1 MIVKS
6 ILDTDL
12 YKFTTS
18 YAYMKLFPHAMGTFE
33 FFDRDNTEYT
43 EEFVQQLRME
53 IVYFCS
59 LHLTQEEQDY
69 MTTHCRFIPPM
80 YWEWLSGIKL
90 SSGKVSIWLDE
101 DKHLH
106 ITAKDYLYRVTLY
119 EVPILA
125 IVSELR
131 NRMLNNTINMTD
143 VLIRLEP
150 KIVLSNQ
157 NQMHFSEFRTRRR
170 YSYNVQEAI
179 VKSLK
184 DSATYCTGTSNCYL
198 AMKYDMPMM
207 GRSLPIKNKSD
218 EFDVSELVG
227 QVFCD
232 DFKVVNLLNMYQ
244 HVNQSVYDGEG
255 TLGTPISKGNIQAR
269 LRMIYLYN
277 LASIHKGLVMSTDNQ
292 TEYQLG
298 FWTIHGD
305 VGDFDPIQGLWK
317 TEVYELAKWLIGY
330 YYGCGIKKEV
340 DADGA
345 RKICDMC
352 EAIKKSMSLTP
363 TDGLGISNSDL
374 DQIGAKS
381 YYDVDRV
388 LQTLTCKAS
397 PENDKLQ
404 DELTTEL
411 GPDVVGKITG
421 RRFKSRFK
429 RLVSPIIVPREMYD

>member
-1 MIVKS
+1 MKELNYERVFNILVKE
-6 ILDTDL
+6 
-12 YKFTTS
+12 TS
-18 YAYMKLFPHAMGTFE
+18 NY
-33 FFDRDNTEYT
+33 
-43 EEFVQQLRME
+43 
-53 IVYFCS
+53 
-59 LHLTQEEQDY
+59 
-69 MTTHCRFIPPM
+69 
-80 YWEWLSGIKL
+80 
-90 SSGKVSIWLDE
+90 
-101 DKHLH
+101 
-106 ITAKDYLYRVTLY
+106 IT
-119 EVPILA
+119 
-125 IVSELR
+125 R
-131 NRMLNNTINMTD
+131 NRLNAM
-143 VLIRLEP
+143 VLGISGG
-150 KIVLSNQ
+150 IDSTV
-157 NQMHFSEFRTRRR
+157 
-170 YSYNVQEAI
+170 VAAI
-179 VKSLK
+179 CHEVSKQ
-184 DSATYCTGTSNCYL
+184 TGIPL
-198 AMKYDMPMM
+198 I
-207 GRSLPIKNKSD
+207 GRSIPIKNKED
-218 EFDVSELVG
+218 EFDVSKLVG
-227 QVFCD
+227 EAFCN
-232 DFKVVNLLNMYQ
+232 DFKVVNLTDGYLAVYNSIIGGEENLISCGDDAESKYQ
-244 HVNQSVYDGEG
+244 
-255 TLGTPISKGNIQAR
+255 TPIANGNIQAR

-330 YYGCGIKKEV
+330 YYECGIKKEV

-404 DELTTEL
+404 DELTAEL
-411 GPDVVGKITG
+411 GPDVVGKITE
-421 RRFKSRFK
+421 RRFKSRCK

>member
-1 MIVKS
+1 MNRLNYEKVFKTLVEETGNYLVNHS
-6 ILDTDL
+6 LR
-12 YKFTTS
+12 
-18 YAYMKLFPHAMGTFE
+18 AMVLGVSGGIDSTVVAAICCE
-33 FFDRDNTEYT
+33 VNKQTN
-43 EEFVQQLRME
+43 
-53 IVYFCS
+53 
-59 LHLTQEEQDY
+59 
-69 MTTHCRFIPPM
+69 IP
-80 YWEWLSGIKL
+80 
-90 SSGKVSIWLDE
+90 
-101 DKHLH
+101 
-106 ITAKDYLYRVTLY
+106 
-119 EVPILA
+119 
-125 IVSELR
+125 
-131 NRMLNNTINMTD
+131 
-143 VLIRLEP
+143 LI
-150 KIVLSNQ
+150 
-157 NQMHFSEFRTRRR
+157 
-170 YSYNVQEAI
+170 
-179 VKSLK
+179 
-184 DSATYCTGTSNCYL
+184 
-198 AMKYDMPMM
+198 
-207 GRSLPIKNKSD
+207 GRSLPIKNKKD
-218 EFDVSELVG
+218 EFDVSTLVG
-227 QVFCD
+227 EAFCNNFD
-232 DFKVVNLLNMYQ
+232 VANL
-244 HVNQSVYDGEG
+244 YDEYKYFLSGLVWREERIDLLDNTETMHPEKSKQQ
-255 TLGTPISKGNIQAR
+255 TLIANGNIQAR

-277 LASIHKGLVMSTDNQ
+277 LASIHNGLVMSTDNQ

>member
-18 YAYMKLFPHAMGTFE
+18 YAYMKLFPHAIETFE

-43 EEFVQQLRME
+43 EEFVQQLWIE
-53 IVYFCS
+53 ISNFCS
-59 LHLTQEEQDY
+59 LKLTHDEQDY

-80 YWEWLSGIKL
+80 YWEWLSGIRL
-90 SSGKVSIWLDE
+90 SAGKVQIWLDE

-106 ITAKDYLYRVTLY
+106 IKATDYLYRVTLY

-131 NRMLNNTINMTD
+131 NRMLNHTINMTD

-157 NQMHFSEFRTRRR
+157 NQMFFSEFGTRRR

-207 GRSLPIKNKSD
+207 GTHPH
-218 EFDVSELVG
+218 EWFMFHG
-227 QVFCD
+227 A
-232 DFKVVNLLNMYQ
+232 MYGYKQ
-244 HVNQSVYDGEG
+244 ANYMALEDWVSVYD
-255 TLGTPISKGNIQAR
+255 
-269 LRMIYLYN
+269 
-277 LASIHKGLVMSTDNQ
+277 
-292 TEYQLG
+292 
-298 FWTIHGD
+298 GD

-404 DELTTEL
+404 DELTAEL
-411 GPDVVGKITG
+411 GPDVVGKITE
-421 RRFKSRFK
+421 RHFKSRFK
-429 RLVSPIIVPREMYD
+429 RLVSPIIMSREMYD

>member
-1 MIVKS
+1 MVLGVSGGIDSTVVAAICCEVNKQ
-6 ILDTDL
+6 T
-12 YKFTTS
+12 
-18 YAYMKLFPHAMGTFE
+18 
-33 FFDRDNTEYT
+33 N
-43 EEFVQQLRME
+43 
-53 IVYFCS
+53 
-59 LHLTQEEQDY
+59 
-69 MTTHCRFIPPM
+69 IP
-80 YWEWLSGIKL
+80 
-90 SSGKVSIWLDE
+90 
-101 DKHLH
+101 
-106 ITAKDYLYRVTLY
+106 
-119 EVPILA
+119 
-125 IVSELR
+125 
-131 NRMLNNTINMTD
+131 
-143 VLIRLEP
+143 LI
-150 KIVLSNQ
+150 
-157 NQMHFSEFRTRRR
+157 
-170 YSYNVQEAI
+170 
-179 VKSLK
+179 
-184 DSATYCTGTSNCYL
+184 
-198 AMKYDMPMM
+198 
-207 GRSLPIKNKSD
+207 GRSLPIKNKKD
-218 EFDVSELVG
+218 EFDVSKLVG
-227 QVFCD
+227 EAFCNNFDVANLYDEYKCFLSGLVWREERIDLLD
-232 DFKVVNLLNMYQ
+232 DTETMHPEKSKQ
-244 HVNQSVYDGEG
+244 Q
-255 TLGTPISKGNIQAR
+255 TLIANGNIQAR

-277 LASIHKGLVMSTDNQ
+277 LASIHNGLVMSTDNQ